1 MSARVERE
9 EEDTSDEIYKK
20 GNKLIVGNVV
30 NAPSLNAEARAPL
43 LLWHC
48 KSQIGLAYVIYNLI
62 Q

>member
-9 EEDTSDEIYKK
+9 EEDTSDGVYKK
-20 GNKLIVGNVV
+20 GNELIVGNVV
-30 NAPSLNAEARAPL
+30 NTPSLNAEGRAPP

-48 KSQIGLAYVIYNLI
+48 KSQIDLASVIYNLI